1 MSFGQV
7 EGSHLAD
14 LEANKKPTVVLVF
27 SHGIGLCTWHRAGF
41 FAREIDYYRDVAD
54 SIGNVTFL
62 TYDTVDPTAST
73 EIPDVSPIQVVFN
86 NRRVN
91 YRLFG
96 LLAPFLKYRALK
108 SVDVIKTNQFFGS
121 WTGLIL
127 KWVHRK
133 PLLARCGYVW
143 SLNVRRSGAGAV
155 RNWMTR
161 RVERFVL
168 KRADAIAVPDQFA
181 LNYLSK
187 LHDITSEKFT
197 ILPNFVDTDR
207 FKPGDVSGRSK
218 NTFLYVG
225 RLSEEKRP
233 ALAVAAA
240 GYVEDARLDVVG
252 DGKEFENLRLTAE
265 DLPNVV
271 LLGSLPHSEV
281 SEKMRSALG
290 LVITSR
296 YEGSPKAVI
305 EAMASGLPVIA
316 VKAPGLTEIV
326 EDGVNGLLVD
336 PEPEAIAVAMRSL
349 IDDPKLWLKMSENGR
364 QMAVDVYSKTS
375 VLEKEI
381 SLLSRLIAS

>member
-1 MSFGQV
+1 MTDPDV
-7 EGSHLAD
+7 
-14 LEANKKPTVVLVF
+14 NKKHTVALVF
-27 SHGIGLCTWHRAGF
+27 SHGIGLRTWHKAGF
-41 FAREIDYYRDVAD
+41 FAREVDYYRDIAD

-62 TYDTVDPTAST
+62 TYDTVDPTSYT
-73 EIPDVSPIQVVFN
+73 DMPDVRPIQVVFN
-86 NRRVN
+86 NKRLN

-96 LLAPFLKYRALK
+96 LLAPLLKYRALK
-108 SVDVIKTNQFFGS
+108 SADVIKTNQFFGS

-127 KWVHRK
+127 KWVLRK

-143 SLNVRRSGAGAV
+143 SLNVRRSGAGAL
-155 RNWMTR
+155 RNWMTS

-187 LHDITSEKFT
+187 LHGITSEKFT

-207 FKPGDVSGRSK
+207 FKPGDMSGRSK
-218 NTFLYVG
+218 NLFLYVG
-225 RLSEEKRP
+225 RLGEEKRP

-240 GYVEDARLDVVG
+240 SHVEDAQLDVVG
-252 DGKEFENLRLTAE
+252 DGKEFENLRLAVE
-265 DLPNVV
+265 ELPNVV

-281 SEKMRSALG
+281 SEKMGSALG

-336 PEPEAIAVAMRSL
+336 PEPEAIAAAMRSL
-349 IDDPKLWLKMSENGR
+349 IDDPKLWLKLSENGR
-364 QMAVDVYSKTS
+364 QMAVDIYSKTS

-381 SLLSRLIAS
+381 SLLSRLIAN

>member
-1 MSFGQV
+1 M
-7 EGSHLAD
+7 AD
-14 LEANKKPTVVLVF
+14 PDINKKPTVALVF
-27 SHGIGLCTWHRAGF
+27 SHGIGLRTWHKAGF
-41 FAREIDYYRDVAD
+41 LAREIDYYRNIAD

-62 TYDTVDPTAST
+62 TYDTVDPMSST
-73 EIPDVSPIQVVFN
+73 GMPDVSPIQVVFN
-86 NRRVN
+86 NKWLN

-96 LLAPFLKYRALK
+96 LLAPLLKYRSLK
-108 SVDVIKTNQFFGS
+108 GVDVIKTNQFFGS

-127 KWVHRK
+127 KWVLRK

-161 RVERFVL
+161 LVERFVL
-168 KRADAIAVPDQFA
+168 KRADAIAVPDQLA

-187 LHDITSEKFT
+187 LHGITSGKFT

-218 NTFLYVG
+218 NPFLFVG
-225 RLSEEKRP
+225 RLSEEKRS

-240 GYVEDARLDVVG
+240 SHVEDAQLDVVG
-252 DGKEFENLRLTAE
+252 DGKEFENLRLAAE
-265 DLPNVV
+265 ELPNVV

-281 SEKMRSALG
+281 SEKMGSALG
-290 LVITSR
+290 LLITSR

-316 VKAPGLTEIV
+316 VKAPGVMEIV

-336 PEPEAIAVAMRSL
+336 PEPEAIAAAMRLL
-349 IDDPKLWLKMSENGR
+349 IDDPKLWLKLSENGR
-364 QMAVDVYSKTS
+364 QMAVDIYSKTR

-381 SLLSRLIAS
+381 SLLSRLIAN